1 MASARDPRLEAAVQR
16 GDANRVRAALGVG
29 ADKIHAVNQYGSP
42 IIHMA
47 SSLGKEAAIE
57 VLIQRGAN
65 LDDANSVGWTAM
77 MLAARDGHPGAL
89 RLLLEA
95 NADPTLR
102 DREGRSA
109 LDWALASAHSDNSE
123 CTTLLQN
130 AVVPAGLCMTPFSGM
145 SMKYDTRQ
153 MVRMTYPS
161 PSTGPPAS
169 WCHD

>member
-65 LDDANSVGWTAM
+65 LDDANGVGWTAM

-89 RLLLEA
+89 RLLLGRRLARLLSDRVEGSCHGDDHA
-95 NADPTLR
+95 EGCHAVDSARRGTR
-102 DREGRSA
+102 HQVREGFKSEMA
-109 LDWALASAHSDNSE
+109 LDGALGP
-123 CTTLLQN
+123 
-130 AVVPAGLCMTPFSGM
+130 VPA
-145 SMKYDTRQ
+145 R
-153 MVRMTYPS
+153 
-161 PSTGPPAS
+161 
-169 WCHD
+169 